1 MTPSRHAGM
10 QRKAI
15 GSAVN
20 DGWLISS
27 ASRQPRRPG
36 NSASGHTLTAGKRR
50 LVSDPQKALS
60 YQRALAVF
68 TRIVDEP
75 ASVPGLLQ
83 NAAAQVARIT
93 HIKHVKILAIAPI
106 GAISWSRPASAGSPA
121 WSAMSALA
129 PTGFPRPA
137 ALSKPARRSRS
148 RTSRTIRNSATPTC
162 CASTA
167 LCQCSTCPIF
177 VDGTHWGVLEVDT
190 VEKTTFAE
198 FEVHSLAIFANIL
211 GVSLAKDAARNAAAK
226 AMSLISDSKSETE
239 IMLRELQHRM
249 KNNLQVIV
257 SFLALQGRESAS
269 EEARERI
276 GRVMDRVMAIGLAH
290 DQLSF
295 KKGASTVDMRDYL
308 KALCANID
316 PRRPNLTIDKE
327 FESISIPLD
336 RAVPIGLILNE
347 LVTNSVKYAFEEE
360 GGGVINIT
368 FRLNE
373 TIGEAELCVRDNG
386 RGMGQA
392 RSGSLGL
399 RLVESLS
406 RQLGGRLTTP
416 EVRKGTKTVLTL
428 PYSV

>member
-1 MTPSRHAGM
+1 M
-10 QRKAI
+10 I
-15 GSAVN
+15 
-20 DGWLISS
+20 
-27 ASRQPRRPG
+27 
-36 NSASGHTLTAGKRR
+36 
-50 LVSDPQKALS
+50 DPQKALN

-68 TRIVDEP
+68 TRIVDES

-93 HIKHVKILAIAPI
+93 DIEHVKILRYRPDRGDLLVEAGVGWKPGVVGHVSFGADRFSAPGRSLQTGAPVAVEDIANDPEFRYADVLREHSI
-106 GAISWSRPASAGSPA
+106 VSV
-121 WSAMSALA
+121 L
-129 PTGFPRPA
+129 
-137 ALSKPARRSRS
+137 
-148 RTSRTIRNSATPTC
+148 NV
-162 CASTA
+162 
-167 LCQCSTCPIF
+167 PIF
-177 VDGTHWGVLEVDT
+177 VEGTHWGVLEVDT

-211 GVSLAKDAARNAAAK
+211 GMSLAKGAARNAAAK
-226 AMSLISDSKSETE
+226 AASLISDSKSETE

-257 SFLALQGRESAS
+257 SFLAMQGRASAS
-269 EEARERI
+269 EETRERI

-295 KKGASTVDMRDYL
+295 KKSASSVDMRDYL

-316 PRRPNLTIDKE
+316 PRRPNLTIDTE
-327 FESISIPLD
+327 FEPISIPLD

-347 LVTNSVKYAFEEE
+347 LVTNSIKYAFDED
-360 GGGVINIT
+360 GGVINVT
-368 FRLNE
+368 FRVNE
-373 TIGEAELCVRDNG
+373 TIGEAELCVCDNG
-386 RGMGQA
+386 RGMGPA

-399 RLVESLS
+399 RLVEGLS

-416 EVRKGTKTVLTL
+416 EVPKGTKTVLTV

>member
-1 MTPSRHAGM
+1 
-10 QRKAI
+10 
-15 GSAVN
+15 VF
-20 DGWLISS
+20 
-27 ASRQPRRPG
+27 
-36 NSASGHTLTAGKRR
+36 
-50 LVSDPQKALS
+50 DPQKALS

-93 HIKHVKILAIAPI
+93 HIKHVKILRYRPDRGDLLVEAGVGWKPGVVGHVSFGADRFSAPGRSIQTGAPVAVEDIANDPEFRYADVLREHSI
-106 GAISWSRPASAGSPA
+106 VSV
-121 WSAMSALA
+121 L
-129 PTGFPRPA
+129 
-137 ALSKPARRSRS
+137 
-148 RTSRTIRNSATPTC
+148 NV
-162 CASTA
+162 
-167 LCQCSTCPIF
+167 PIF
-177 VDGTHWGVLEVDT
+177 VDGMHFGVLEVDT

-226 AMSLISDSKSETE
+226 AASLISDSKSETE

-257 SFLALQGRESAS
+257 SLLALQARESAS

-295 KKGASTVDMRDYL
+295 KKGASSVDMRDYL
-308 KALCANID
+308 KALCANVD
-316 PRRPNLTIDKE
+316 PRRPNLTIDTE

-347 LVTNSVKYAFEEE
+347 LVTNSVKYAFDEE
-360 GGGVINIT
+360 GGVINIT

-386 RGMGQA
+386 RGMGKA

-416 EVRKGTKTVLTL
+416 EVPKGTKTVLTL

>member
-1 MTPSRHAGM
+1 
-10 QRKAI
+10 
-15 GSAVN
+15 
-20 DGWLISS
+20 
-27 ASRQPRRPG
+27 
-36 NSASGHTLTAGKRR
+36 
-50 LVSDPQKALS
+50 
-60 YQRALAVF
+60 VF

-93 HIKHVKILAIAPI
+93 HIKHVKILRYRPDRGDLLVEAGVGWKPGVIGHVSFGADRFSAPGRSIQTGAPVAVEDIANDPEFRYADVLREHSI
-106 GAISWSRPASAGSPA
+106 VSV
-121 WSAMSALA
+121 L
-129 PTGFPRPA
+129 
-137 ALSKPARRSRS
+137 
-148 RTSRTIRNSATPTC
+148 NV
-162 CASTA
+162 
-167 LCQCSTCPIF
+167 PIF
-177 VDGTHWGVLEVDT
+177 VEGTHWGVLEVDT

-211 GVSLAKDAARNAAAK
+211 GMSLAKDAARNAAAK
-226 AMSLISDSKSETE
+226 AASLVSDSKSETE

-249 KNNLQVIV
+249 KNNLQMIV
-257 SFLALQGRESAS
+257 SLLALQGRESAS
-269 EEARERI
+269 EDARERI

-295 KKGASTVDMRDYL
+295 KKSASSVDMRDYL

-316 PRRPNLTIDKE
+316 PRRPNLTIDTE
-327 FESISIPLD
+327 FESVSIPLD

-347 LVTNSVKYAFEEE
+347 VVTNSIKYAFDEE
-360 GGGVINIT
+360 GGVINVT
-368 FRLNE
+368 FRVNE

-386 RGMGQA
+386 RGMGAA
-392 RSGSLGL
+392 RVGSLGL

-416 EVRKGTKTVLTL
+416 EVPKGTTTVLTF

>member
-1 MTPSRHAGM
+1 V
-10 QRKAI
+10 I
-15 GSAVN
+15 
-20 DGWLISS
+20 
-27 ASRQPRRPG
+27 
-36 NSASGHTLTAGKRR
+36 
-50 LVSDPQKALS
+50 DPQKALS

-68 TRIVDEP
+68 TRIVDES

-93 HIKHVKILAIAPI
+93 HIEHVKILRYRPDRGDLLVEAGVGWKPGVVGHVSFGADRFSAPGRSLQTGTPVAVEDIANDPEFRYADVLREHSI
-106 GAISWSRPASAGSPA
+106 VSV
-121 WSAMSALA
+121 L
-129 PTGFPRPA
+129 
-137 ALSKPARRSRS
+137 
-148 RTSRTIRNSATPTC
+148 NV
-162 CASTA
+162 
-167 LCQCSTCPIF
+167 PIF
-177 VDGTHWGVLEVDT
+177 VEGTHWGVLEVDT

-211 GVSLAKDAARNAAAK
+211 GMSLAKDAARNAAAK
-226 AMSLISDSKSETE
+226 AASLISDSKSETE

-257 SFLALQGRESAS
+257 SFLALQGRASAS

-295 KKGASTVDMRDYL
+295 KKSASSVDMRDYL

-316 PRRPNLTIDKE
+316 PRRPNLTIDTE
-327 FESISIPLD
+327 FEPISIPLD

-347 LVTNSVKYAFEEE
+347 LVTNSVKYAFDEK
-360 GGGVINIT
+360 GGVINVT
-368 FRLNE
+368 FRVNE
-373 TIGEAELCVRDNG
+373 TIGEAELCVCDNG
-386 RGMGQA
+386 RGMGPA

-399 RLVESLS
+399 RLVEGLS
-406 RQLGGRLTTP
+406 RQLGGRLTIP
-416 EVRKGTKTVLTL
+416 DVPKGTKTVLTV